1 MGSLDSSS
9 FRHGHWAAPFSPCP
23 SVSRS
28 VRGGHVKSQ
37 EGLFLPPHR
46 GLDPTDR
53 GADPPAREERRRSSS
68 SLSVGIELTCA
79 PQIDLQ
85 PWRWNRRSRSEQS
98 RRWIEPG
105 GRWSPGWLETSPALT
120 TPDSFRPREY
130 TWTVRRVRMFG
141 VWTLRGGHYAYT
153 VRICMRTVYHS
164 TLVAGT
170 CRLQLPTAFR
180 APAQL

>member
-9 FRHGHWAAPFSPCP
+9 FRHGHWAAPFNPCP

-68 SLSVGIELTCA
+68 SRSVGIELTCA
-79 PQIDLQ
+79 PQTIYLQ
-85 PWRWNRRSRSEQS
+85 PCMEMESPEPVRAEQEVDRAGRSMEPRLAGNFSRFDYSGFVSSARIYVDCPTCPYVWSLDSAWR
-98 RRWIEPG
+98 P
-105 GRWSPGWLETSPALT
+105 LCLYCT
-120 TPDSFRPREY
+120 Y
-130 TWTVRRVRMFG
+130 M
-141 VWTLRGGHYAYT
+141 YAYSLPF
-153 VRICMRTVYHS
+153 YF
-164 TLVAGT
+164 G
-170 CRLQLPTAFR
+170 CRYLQAATTR
-180 APAQL
+180 SV